1 MIMSTCGVSSS
12 GTSSMSG
19 ARGCSSS
26 TRCALYDGIRSTR
39 HCGRQSSSRHTTSRC
54 RPLPGDQRR
63 DRVEEAAHRVDGS
76 AVRGGDR
83 RRHTEVRA
91 KPHAGAVEQ
100 ERGSGVPCVSSCQVG
115 FRASRPSSQSGVSCE
130 SCLLARRI
138 RRISRT
144 HDGQSIQL
152 RRIRPAMAAA
162 TAPRPTPGLAG
173 LVITPGYD
181 LRYLLG
187 SRAQTFERLT
197 ALVLPAAG
205 DPIIVVPRLELA
217 SLKESAVTELGLA
230 VRDWVDGDD
239 PYRLVAD
246 ALGGGPLATARSPTA
261 MPALHLLP
269 LADVLGVVPVLAT
282 DVLRR
287 LRMIKDAA
295 EIDALRKAGAAIDR
309 VHARVPEFLV
319 PGRTEADVA
328 ADIAE
333 AIVAEGHSEVA
344 FIIVGSGPHGADPHH
359 ECSDR
364 ELRAGDIVVVDIGG
378 PYDPG
383 YNSDS
388 TRTYSIGEPDPEVA
402 RRYAVLQRA
411 QQAAVDAVRPGRH
424 RRTGRRRRA
433 RRAGRRR
440 PGRGVRAPHRTR
452 HRAVGARGALH
463 RGGQRAAAAGGH
475 GVLRRAGHL
484 LPRPVGRPHRGHRD
498 RHRRRRDVGEQPAAR
513 PRRGAGGD
521 QARRASRRRGPT
533 GRRTRAPAR
542 PAPRSPR
549 ASG

>member
-1 MIMSTCGVSSS
+1 MS
-12 GTSSMSG
+12 
-19 ARGCSSS
+19 
-26 TRCALYDGIRSTR
+26 
-39 HCGRQSSSRHTTSRC
+39 
-54 RPLPGDQRR
+54 
-63 DRVEEAAHRVDGS
+63 
-76 AVRGGDR
+76 
-83 RRHTEVRA
+83 
-91 KPHAGAVEQ
+91 
-100 ERGSGVPCVSSCQVG
+100 
-115 FRASRPSSQSGVSCE
+115 ASRFSTDVY
-130 SCLLARRI
+130 AKR
-138 RRISRT
+138 
-144 HDGQSIQL
+144 L
-152 RRIRPAMAAA
+152 RAAA
-162 TAPRPTPGLAG
+162 AAAADAGLVG

-181 LRYLLG
+181 LRYLVG

-197 ALVLPAAG
+197 ALVLPATG
-205 DPIIVVPRLELA
+205 EPTVVVPRLELA

-239 PYRLVAD
+239 PYGVVAD
-246 ALGGGPLATARSPTA
+246 ALGGAPAGQSGRLAVATAVTDA

-287 LRMIKDAA
+287 LRMVKDAA

-333 AIVAEGHSEVA
+333 AVVAEGHSGVA

-378 PYDPG
+378 PYEPG

-388 TRTYSIGEPDPEVA
+388 TRTYSIGEPDAEVA

-411 QQAAVDAVRPGRH
+411 QQAAVEAVRPGVTAEQVDAAARGVLAAEGLAEAFVH
-424 RRTGRRRRA
+424 RTGHGIGLSVHEEPYIV
-433 RRAGRRR
+433 AGNALALEEGMAFSVE
-440 PGRGVRAPHRTR
+440 PGIYFPGQW
-452 HRAVGARGALH
+452 GARIEDIVVVTADGAL
-463 RGGQRAAAAGGH
+463 
-475 GVLRRAGHL
+475 
-484 LPRPVGRPHRGHRD
+484 PVNNRPHEL
-498 RHRRRRDVGEQPAAR
+498 VVVPA
-513 PRRGAGGD
+513 
-521 QARRASRRRGPT
+521 GP
-533 GRRTRAPAR
+533 G
-542 PAPRSPR
+542 